1 MIPPPTP
8 DHHHHHV
15 GRWDN
20 AIRFQ
25 AIECGQKRYTSLPD
39 LLFKFSFSLI
49 ILDGWPVKNDIV
61 ENPILLKDVGRYWN
75 HLIEEPRA
83 WWNLFFY
90 LGRAGINNCCA
101 KPQRSLVIYFGR
113 MLSYSSWAKVK
124 KERKKKARLEI

>member
-25 AIECGQKRYTSLPD
+25 PIECGQKRYTSLPD

-49 ILDGWPVKNDIV
+49 ILDGWPVKDDIV
-61 ENPILLKDVGRYWN
+61 ENPILLKDIGRYWN

-83 WWNLFFY
+83 WWNLFY
-90 LGRAGINNCCA
+90 LGRAGINICCA
-101 KPQRSLVIYFGR
+101 KPQRSSVIYFGR